1 MKCCASYEE
10 EQVIRNTIL
19 MVTIVVILAACGQ
32 SAPAAPTGAPAASA
46 SASGKI
52 SFMVF
57 GDPAEKAAYETL
69 VAEFKKRNA
78 AIEVELVHIPDQ
90 ADYRRRLAADIAAG
104 TPADV
109 VLINYRRLGAFAAK
123 SLIEPLGP
131 YLAQS
136 TLVKEDDYYAEALT
150 AFRWQGMLMCIPQN
164 VSSLVVYYNKQL
176 FDQAGIAYPKAG
188 WTWDDFVKTAQALTR
203 DTNGDGTIDQYGLG
217 SEIEAIRLAPFIWQ
231 NGGDL
236 VDNAEAPKR
245 LALDTP
251 EATAAFQWFVDLQVK
266 HHVVPDAAAAKSENS
281 DSRFLNGRLG
291 MLLNSR
297 RVVPTLREISGF
309 DWDVAPLPQ
318 GKQSMTVLHAD
329 AYCLPK
335 ASKNKTAAW
344 AFIEFANAAEG
355 QAIVAKTGRTVPSLK
370 AVALSPAFLDPNA
383 KPQHSQVF
391 LDVVPQARA
400 LPILDTWVDIE
411 ETITAELQRA
421 LYGEASV
428 AEVIKAAESNT
439 ATYFSR

>member
-1 MKCCASYEE
+1 M
-10 EQVIRNTIL
+10 IRNAIP
-19 MVTIVVILAACGQ
+19 IVMIAIMLIGCGQ
-32 SAPAAPTGAPAASA
+32 AAPAIPSSATGGAAA
-46 SASGKI
+46 ASGKI

-69 VAEFKKRNA
+69 VSEFKKHNS

-90 ADYRRRLAADIAAG
+90 ADYRKRLATDIAAG
-104 TPADV
+104 TPAEV

-123 SLIEPLGP
+123 GLIEPLGP

-136 TLVKEDDYYAEALT
+136 KQMQEADYYAEAIA
-150 AFRWQGMLMCIPQN
+150 AFKWQGTLMCIPQN

-176 FDQAGIAYPKAG
+176 FDQAGIPYPKAG
-188 WTWDDFVKTAQALTR
+188 WTWDDFVKTAQTLTK

-217 SEIEAIRLAPFIWQ
+217 TEIEAIRLAPFIWQ

-236 VDNAEAPKR
+236 VDNPEAPKR
-245 LALDTP
+245 LALESP
-251 EATAAFQWFVDLQVK
+251 EASAAFQWFVDLQVK
-266 HHVVPDAAAAKSENS
+266 HHVVPDAAAAKSEDS

-297 RVVPTLREISGF
+297 RVVPTLREISSF

-318 GKQSMTVLHAD
+318 SKQSMTVLHAD

-335 ASKNKTAAW
+335 ASKNKPAAW
-344 AFIEFANAAEG
+344 AFIEFANAAGG
-355 QAIVAKTGRTVPSLK
+355 QTIVAKTGRTVPSLK
-370 AVALSPAFLDPNA
+370 AVAVSPAFLDPNA

-400 LPILDTWVDIE
+400 LPLLDTWVDIE
-411 ETITAELQRA
+411 ETLTAELQRA

-428 AEVIKAAESNT
+428 SEAIQAAEKNT

>member
-1 MKCCASYEE
+1 M
-10 EQVIRNTIL
+10 IRNAIL
-19 MVTIVVILAACGQ
+19 IAMIAVMLAACGQ
-32 SAPAAPTGAPAASA
+32 AVPAAPTSATAGAAG
-46 SASGKI
+46 ASGKI

-69 VAEFKKRNA
+69 VSEFRKRNP
-78 AIEVELVHIPDQ
+78 AIEVELAHIPDQ
-90 ADYRRRLAADIAAG
+90 ADYRKRLAADIAAG

-123 SLIEPLGP
+123 GLLEPLGP

-136 TLVKEDDYYAEALT
+136 KLVKEADYYAEAMA
-150 AFRWQGMLMCIPQN
+150 AFNWQGTLMCIPQN

-176 FDQAGIAYPKAG
+176 FDQAGIAYPQAG
-188 WTWDDFVKTAQALTR
+188 WTWGDFVKTAQALTK
-203 DTNGDGTIDQYGLG
+203 DINGDGLIDQYGLG
-217 SEIEAIRLAPFIWQ
+217 TEIEAIRLAPFIWQ

-236 VDNAEAPKR
+236 VDNPETPKR

-251 EATAAFQWFVDLQVK
+251 AASAAFQWFVDLQVK
-266 HHVVPDAAAAKSENS
+266 YHVVPDAAAAKSEDS
-281 DSRFLNGRLG
+281 DSRFMNGRLG

-297 RVVPTLREISGF
+297 RIVPTLREISGF
-309 DWDVAPLPQ
+309 DWDVALLPQ
-318 GKQSMTVLHAD
+318 GKQSLTVLHAD

-335 ASKNKTAAW
+335 ASKNKPAAW
-344 AFIEFANAAEG
+344 AFIEFANATEG
-355 QAIVAKTGRTVPSLK
+355 QTIIAKTGRTVPSLK

-391 LDVVPQARA
+391 LDVVPQART

-411 ETITAELQRA
+411 ETLTAELQRA

-428 AEVIKAAESNT
+428 SEAIEAAERNT

>member
-1 MKCCASYEE
+1 
-10 EQVIRNTIL
+10 VLRNLIL
-19 MVTIVVILAACGQ
+19 MVAIVVMLAACGQ
-32 SAPAAPTGAPAASA
+32 SAPVTPVAPAAA
-46 SASGKI
+46 TVAPAEAGGKI

-57 GDPAEKAAYETL
+57 GDPAEKAAYATL
-69 VAEFKKRNA
+69 VDEFRKRNS

-90 ADYRRRLAADIAAG
+90 ADYRKRLAVDIAAG

-123 SLIEPLGP
+123 GLIEPLGP

-136 TLVKEDDYYAEALT
+136 KLVKEGDYYAESIA
-150 AFRWQGMLMCIPQN
+150 AFNWQGTLMCIPQN

-176 FDQAGIAYPKAG
+176 FDQAGIAYPQAG
-188 WTWDDFVKTAQALTR
+188 WTWDDLVKTAQALTK
-203 DTNGDGTIDQYGLG
+203 DSNGDGTIDQYGLA
-217 SEIEAIRLAPFIWQ
+217 SEIEAIRLAPFVWQ

-236 VDNAEAPKR
+236 VDDPEAPKR
-245 LALDTP
+245 LALASP
-251 EATAAFQWFVDLQVK
+251 ESSAAFQWFVDLQVK
-266 HHVVPDAAAAKSENS
+266 HHVVPDAAAAKSESS

-297 RVVPTLREISGF
+297 RVVPTLREISTF

-318 GKQSMTVLHAD
+318 GKHSVTVLHAD

-335 ASKNKTAAW
+335 ASKNKPAAW

-355 QAIVAKTGRTVPSLK
+355 QTIVAKTGRTVPSLK
-370 AVALSPAFLDPNA
+370 AVATSPAFLDPNV

-391 LDVVPQARA
+391 LDVVPLARA
-400 LPILDTWVDIE
+400 LPILDTWADIE
-411 ETITAELQRA
+411 ETLTAELQRA

-428 AEVIKAAESNT
+428 SEAIEAAQRDT
-439 ATYFSR
+439 AAYFR

>member
-1 MKCCASYEE
+1 M
-10 EQVIRNTIL
+10 IRNTIL
-19 MVTIVVILAACGQ
+19 MLTVVIMLAACGQ
-32 SAPAAPTGAPAASA
+32 TAPAAPTGATEAPSV
-46 SASGKI
+46 ASGKV

-57 GDPAEKAAYETL
+57 GDPAEKAAYAML
-69 VAEFKKRNA
+69 VDEFKKRNS

-90 ADYRRRLAADIAAG
+90 ADYRKRLAADIAAG

-109 VLINYRRLGAFAAK
+109 LLINYRRLGAFAAK
-123 SLIEPLGP
+123 GLIEPLGP

-136 TLVKEDDYYAEALT
+136 KLMKEGDYYTEALA
-150 AFRWQGMLMCIPQN
+150 AFRWQGTLMCIPQN

-176 FDQAGIAYPKAG
+176 FDQAGISYPQAG
-188 WTWDDFVKTAQALTR
+188 WTWDDFVKTAQALTK
-203 DTNGDGTIDQYGLG
+203 DTNGDGTIDQYGLA

-236 VDNAEAPKR
+236 VDNATSPKR
-245 LALDTP
+245 LALGTP
-251 EATAAFQWFVDLQVK
+251 EARAAFQWFVDLQVK
-266 HHVVPDAAAAKSENS
+266 HHVLPDAAAAKSESS

-297 RVVPTLREISGF
+297 RVVPTLREISSF

-318 GKQSMTVLHAD
+318 SEQSVTVLHAD
-329 AYCLPK
+329 AYCMPT
-335 ASKNKTAAW
+335 ASRNKPAAW

-370 AVALSPAFLDPNA
+370 AVATSAAFLDPNV

-400 LPILDTWVDIE
+400 LPILDTWADIE

-428 AEVIKAAESNT
+428 PEAVDAAERNT
-439 ATYFSR
+439 APYFR